1 MEGHMSVTKMIAM
14 IFLAI
19 YLILTGLA
27 MMSEVNLAPMAK
39 NIVNLIAMASGVLI
53 LISVGKTAPHKE
65 KR

>member
-1 MEGHMSVTKMIAM
+1 MYVTKMIAM

-39 NIVNLIAMASGVLI
+39 NIVHLIAMASGVLL
-53 LISVGKTAPHKE
+53 LISIGKMGHHHKG
-65 KR
+65 K